1 MTNPDIYDKPI
12 KKQRYHLAN
21 KGPSSQSYGFS
32 NSHVWIWEVD
42 HKEGC
47 VLNNWCFQI
56 VVLKKTLESPFN
68 SKEIKPVNPKG
79 DQPWIFIGRTDDE
92 AEVPRIWPPIVKNRL
107 VWKKL
112 WCWGRLKAGEGHDRG
127 WDVGWH
133 HWLNG
138 LEYEQT
144 QGDSEETWGAAF
156 HGVARKWIQLAIP
169 EKHLFQLHWL
179 RQSLWLCGSQ
189 QTEENS

>member
-1 MTNPDIYDKPI
+1 M
-12 KKQRYHLAN
+12 
-21 KGPSSQSYGFS
+21 
-32 NSHVWIWEVD
+32 WELD
-42 HKEGC
+42 HKESW
-47 VLNNWCFQI
+47 VPKNWCLWTA
-56 VVLKKTLESPFN
+56 VLEKTLESPLDCR
-68 SKEIKPVNPKG
+68 EIKPVNPKWN
-79 DQPWIFIGRTDDE
+79 QSWIFTGRTDDE

-107 VWKKL
+107 VWKKN
-112 WCWGRLKAGEGHDRG
+112 WSWGRLKAGEGHDRA